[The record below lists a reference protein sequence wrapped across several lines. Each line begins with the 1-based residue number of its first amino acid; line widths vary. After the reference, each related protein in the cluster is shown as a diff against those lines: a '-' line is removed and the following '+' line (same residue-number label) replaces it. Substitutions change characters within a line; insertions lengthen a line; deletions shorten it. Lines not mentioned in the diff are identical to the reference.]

1 MKKPITPLFFSG
13 LLLIATLVFPA
24 LNLPVSPAPNAVG
37 GTAGFRAYDLKAEAF
52 AILDT
57 KCNTCHR
64 KQNPFRVFT
73 LKNMD
78 RNAKRIFKQVFV
90 YRRMPK
96 GNAPRLTDLE
106 YQTLKLWLNTLNV
119 N

>member
-13 LLLIATLVFPA
+13 LLFMATLVS
-24 LNLPVSPAPNAVG
+24 LPVSLAVYPVG
-37 GTAGFRAYDLKAEAF
+37 ETTGFTANDLKAEAF
-52 AILDT
+52 AILDA

-73 LKNMD
+73 LKNMN
-78 RNAKRIFKQVFV
+78 RHAARIYKQVFV

-106 YQTLKLWLNTLNV
+106 YQTLKLWLNTLNI

>member
-13 LLLIATLVFPA
+13 LLFIATLVFPA
-24 LNLPVSPAPNAVG
+24 LRLPVSPAPYPVG
-37 GTAGFRAYDLKAEAF
+37 GTTGFSANDLKAEAF
-52 AILDT
+52 AILDA

-64 KQNPFRVFT
+64 RQNPFRVFT
-73 LKNMD
+73 LKNMN
-78 RNAKRIFKQVFV
+78 RHAARIYKQVFV

-106 YQTLKLWLNTLNV
+106 YRTLKLWIDSLNL
-119 N
+119 

>member
-13 LLLIATLVFPA
+13 LLFIATLFIPA
-24 LNLPVSPAPNAVG
+24 FGLPVPPAPYAVG
-37 GTAGFRAYDLKAEAF
+37 GITGFWADGLKAEAF
-52 AILDT
+52 AILDA

-64 KQNPFRVFT
+64 RQNPFRVFT

-78 RNAKRIFKQVFV
+78 RHAKRIFKQVFV
-90 YRRMPK
+90 CRHMPK

-106 YQTLKLWLNTLNV
+106 YQTLKLWLNTLNI

>member
-13 LLLIATLVFPA
+13 LLFMTTLFVPA
-24 LNLPVSPAPNAVG
+24 FSLTVSPATYG
-37 GTAGFRAYDLKAEAF
+37 AGETTGFSANDLKAEAF
-52 AILDT
+52 AILDA

-78 RNAKRIFKQVFV
+78 RHAKRIFRQVFV

-106 YQTLKLWLNTLNV
+106 YRTLKLWLNTLNV

>member
-13 LLLIATLVFPA
+13 LLFMATLIFPA
-24 LNLPVSPAPNAVG
+24 SSLPVSPALYPVG
-37 GTAGFRAYDLKAEAF
+37 GTTGFSANDLKAEAF
-52 AILDT
+52 AILDA

-73 LKNMD
+73 LKNMN
-78 RNAKRIFKQVFV
+78 RHGARIYKQVFV

-106 YQTLKLWLNTLNV
+106 YRTLKLWIDALNL
-119 N
+119 